1 MSEFDRMEADMK
13 RIGEELTRARLE
25 IIHLRFELGVL
36 SAEKHKAEVMLATAL
51 QTKSREVDRVV
62 AETIKKAASK

>member
-1 MSEFDRMEADMK
+1 MSDEFK
-13 RIGEELTRARLE
+13 RISEELTRARLE
-25 IIHLRFELGVL
+25 IIRLRFELGVI